1 MELRHLRYFIGVG
14 EEQHFGRAAERLHIA
29 QPALSRQIQDL
40 EREVG
45 FLLFERLPRG
55 VRLSEAG
62 KVFLSDARR
71 ILQDVDDAKRRAA
84 RIALGQTG
92 TLRVGIATA
101 ISWHG
106 LVVNAFREFR
116 RRQPD
121 VELVL
126 HHMVS
131 VHQVEAVLADRLDAG
146 LAAAVTPWHEG
157 LEHRQFALDRMVLAV
172 PKGHPLTKRG
182 RVRLRDLRNLP
193 FIWFHRWVNPTFYDQ
208 IMEACG
214 RGGLSAP
221 RIVQEATDRDTVLG
235 LVQCQIGIAWLTEST
250 RWHCPRGV
258 VLLPVVDMNVRLPFN
273 VIWKKDNA
281 SPLLQTFLAQVQTTQ
296 PSGAK

>member
-1 MELRHLRYFIGVG
+1 MELRHLRYFVGVG
-14 EEQHFGRAAERLHIA
+14 EEEHFGRAANRLHVA
-29 QPALSRQIQDL
+29 QPPLSRQIQDL
-40 EREVG
+40 ERELG
-45 FLLFERLPRG
+45 FPLFDRLPRG
-55 VRLSEAG
+55 VRLTAAG
-62 KVFLSDARR
+62 RMFLNDARR
-71 ILQDVDDAKRRAA
+71 ILLDVDEAKRRAE
-84 RIALGQTG
+84 RIALGKAG
-92 TLRVGIATA
+92 TLRIGITTA

-126 HHMVS
+126 HHLNS
-131 VHQVEAVLADRLDAG
+131 VHQVEAVVSDRLDVG
-146 LAAAVTPWHEG
+146 FAAAVTPWHKE

-172 PKGHPLTKRG
+172 PKGHPLTKRQ
-182 RVRLRDLRNLP
+182 RIRLRDLRNMP
-193 FIWFHRWVNPTFYDQ
+193 FIWFHRWVNPAFYDHL
-208 IMEACG
+208 MEACA

-221 RIVQEATDRDTVLG
+221 HVVQEATDRDTVLG

-281 SPLLQTFLAQVQTTQ
+281 SPLVQKFLAQVQASQ
-296 PSGAK
+296 Y